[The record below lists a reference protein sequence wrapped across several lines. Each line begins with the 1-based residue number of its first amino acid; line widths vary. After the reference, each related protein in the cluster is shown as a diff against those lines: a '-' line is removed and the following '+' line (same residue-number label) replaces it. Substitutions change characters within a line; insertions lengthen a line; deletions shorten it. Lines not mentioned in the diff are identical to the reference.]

1 MKGFTSKLIPTSILA
16 FGLFPIL
23 PSEKRGV
30 LVVLLGLSALL
41 FLWSF
46 KQLRWRKEVLI
57 NSSLYLM
64 YALSLLYSF
73 EGDATIR
80 RFETAL
86 SLLLI
91 PVFFLIL
98 SATKTPIFKKEIQLQ
113 FYKLFYFSAIILSL
127 VLFIYIGTLGFYS
140 NFDNYE
146 FCMSQIDRK
155 LPWLNDHPIY
165 ISISLSIAILF
176 SVVLM
181 KQLKAQGKNIY
192 PYLLGSGFLAF
203 TLFFLSRKGLIVALM
218 ISVVVLVITL
228 FKTNKK
234 TIIYSLLI
242 VFLAG
247 VMAFLLPSNKKRFKE
262 LFDPQTYTTR
272 NETNS
277 TNNRIQIYK
286 CAVEL
291 IKEKPLFGHGVG
303 KDRVAL
309 NTCYKENLYYLFENN
324 FNTHSQYLSVATK
337 IGLVGLFIFVLCL
350 GYYVKLA
357 ITKKDW
363 LFLSILSLYLL
374 VFLFENVLERQNGV
388 ILFAFLLNYF
398 VFKHL
403 YYTSDNDKISH

>member
-181 KQLKAQGKNIY
+181 KQLKAQGKNI
-192 PYLLGSGFLAF
+192 
-203 TLFFLSRKGLIVALM
+203 
-218 ISVVVLVITL
+218 
-228 FKTNKK
+228 
-234 TIIYSLLI
+234 
-242 VFLAG
+242 
-247 VMAFLLPSNKKRFKE
+247 
-262 LFDPQTYTTR
+262 
-272 NETNS
+272 
-277 TNNRIQIYK
+277 
-286 CAVEL
+286 
-291 IKEKPLFGHGVG
+291 
-303 KDRVAL
+303 
-309 NTCYKENLYYLFENN
+309 
-324 FNTHSQYLSVATK
+324 
-337 IGLVGLFIFVLCL
+337 
-350 GYYVKLA
+350 
-357 ITKKDW
+357 
-363 LFLSILSLYLL
+363 
-374 VFLFENVLERQNGV
+374 
-388 ILFAFLLNYF
+388 
-398 VFKHL
+398 
-403 YYTSDNDKISH
+403 